1 MRRKGWESCKRIA
14 GNSTPPF
21 ECVEL
26 NTKMVGAAA
35 SRIREAGGKRETG
48 AKPVRSRH
56 CEPESTPQNA
66 IAKVRRRGA
75 VMTRKSGNL
84 PAIGTGQRPGHE
96 ELAVLNTAAFAA
108 GLGYAMRPSPE
119 RSPFRIPTVG
129 VPFFVG
135 LTDDTLGRILFINFF
150 CAKDT
155 RRKKQ

>member
-1 MRRKGWESCKRIA
+1 MEPLRRGFAKQGEKGKQ
-14 GNSTPPF
+14 
-21 ECVEL
+21 V
-26 NTKMVGAAA
+26 
-35 SRIREAGGKRETG
+35 
-48 AKPVRSRH
+48 
-56 CEPESTPQNA
+56 QNLYDLVTVNRRATLQDA

-84 PAIGTGQRPGHE
+84 PATGTGQRPGHE
-96 ELAVLNTAAFAA
+96 ELAVPNTAAFAA
-108 GLGYAMRPSPE
+108 GLGYAMRPFPE